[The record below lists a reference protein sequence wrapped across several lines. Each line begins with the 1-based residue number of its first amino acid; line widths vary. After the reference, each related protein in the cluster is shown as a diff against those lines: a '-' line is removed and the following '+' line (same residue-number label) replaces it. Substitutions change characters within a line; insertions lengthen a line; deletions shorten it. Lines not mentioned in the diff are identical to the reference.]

1 MWVWQYAKE
10 VLRGAVNVRYLYM
23 YVHGQPSV
31 GVATCVHVAVL
42 EHSTLPPLGTLGH
55 STLPPLGTLGH
66 STLPPLGT
74 LGHSTL
80 PPQEGV
86 EGRNNAYLASWGIG
100 SSGGWPGQLV
110 AMNIITIALGV
121 R

>member
-66 STLPPLGT
+66 STLPP
-74 LGHSTL
+74 
-80 PPQEGV
+80 QEGV